1 MLVMTNSFMATA
13 VVAAALA
20 IQGCGG
26 GAASRAA
33 TEPQSGKA
41 ALTEIAPN
49 APNGYLASGTVPD
62 SLALLPS
69 PPGEGSAALAL
80 DEDVSQKSLALR
92 ETPRGALAT
101 EDADLTFPHVAGTFS
116 CALNS
121 PITEQDTPH
130 LYRLMQ
136 RSLVDAV
143 KSTNSAKTHYLR
155 ARPYLVN
162 KIPPCAPTGS
172 IGSYP
177 SGHAT
182 TGWAWAL
189 IIGEIAPQRVDAIL
203 ARGRAF
209 GQSRLI
215 CNAHWESDV
224 VVGRFMG
231 ASTVASLH
239 ADPGFRADVEA
250 ARAEV
255 LGAQAKG
262 LKPQR
267 DCAAEAEALALQPLP
282 LR

>member
-1 MLVMTNSFMATA
+1 MSPFFATA
-13 VVAAALA
+13 LIAAALA
-20 IQGCGG
+20 IQGC
-26 GAASRAA
+26 ASVTPNRAA
-33 TEPQSGKA
+33 TEPQSRPVA
-41 ALTEIAPN
+41 IPEIAHN
-49 APNGYLASGTVPD
+49 APKGYLASAAVPD
-62 SLALLPS
+62 SLALLP
-69 PPGEGSAALAL
+69 PPPAAGSAALAL
-80 DEDVSQKSLALR
+80 DEDVSQRSLALR
-92 ETPRGALAT
+92 QTLRGVLAT
-101 EDADLTFPHVAGTFS
+101 EDADLAFPHVAGTFS
-116 CALNS
+116 CALNA

-130 LYRLMQ
+130 LYRLLE
-136 RSLVDAV
+136 RSLVDAIH
-143 KSTNSAKTHYLR
+143 STDSAKTHYLR

-162 KIPPCAPTGS
+162 NVPPCAPTGS

-189 IIGEIAPQRVDAIL
+189 IVSEIAPERVDAIL

-215 CNAHWESDV
+215 CNAHWQSDV
-224 VVGRFMG
+224 LEGRFMG
-231 ASTVASLH
+231 ASTVARLH

-255 LGAQAKG
+255 LAVQAKG

-267 DCAAEAEALALQPLP
+267 DCAAEAEAMALQPAS

>member
-1 MLVMTNSFMATA
+1 MMSPFFATA
-13 VVAAALA
+13 LIAAALA
-20 IQGCGG
+20 IQGC
-26 GAASRAA
+26 ASVTPNRAA
-33 TEPQSGKA
+33 TEPQSRPVA
-41 ALTEIAPN
+41 IPEIAHN
-49 APNGYLASGTVPD
+49 APKGYLASDAVPG
-62 SLALLPS
+62 SLALLPP
-69 PPGEGSAALAL
+69 PPGAGSAALAL
-80 DEDVSQKSLALR
+80 DEDVSQRSLALR
-92 ETPRGALAT
+92 QTLRGVLAT
-101 EDADLTFPHVAGTFS
+101 EDADLAFPHVAGTFS
-116 CALNS
+116 CALNA

-130 LYRLMQ
+130 LYRLLE
-136 RSLVDAV
+136 RSLVDAIH
-143 KSTNSAKTHYLR
+143 STDSAKTHYLR

-162 KIPPCAPTGS
+162 NVPPCAPTGS

-189 IIGEIAPQRVDAIL
+189 IVSEIAPERVDAIL

-215 CNAHWESDV
+215 CNAHWQSDV
-224 VVGRFMG
+224 LEGRFMG
-231 ASTVASLH
+231 ASTVARLH

-255 LGAQAKG
+255 LAVQAKG

-267 DCAAEAEALALQPLP
+267 DCAAEAEAMALQPAS